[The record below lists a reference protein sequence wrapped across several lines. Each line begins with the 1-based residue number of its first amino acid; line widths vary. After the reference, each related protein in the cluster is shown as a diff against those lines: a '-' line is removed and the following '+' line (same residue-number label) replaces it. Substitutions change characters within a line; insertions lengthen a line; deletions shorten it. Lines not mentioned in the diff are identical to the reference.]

1 MSTSRIVMFL
11 NLALALAF
19 VSISTSVEASRIT
32 KRPFAEQPGEGV
44 DIDYSAELKKNKDG
58 TVSVDVTFTNN
69 GKEDVVILFCF
80 MIETTKGE
88 ATRTTKEW
96 VLVK

>member
-44 DIDYSAELKKNKDG
+44 DIDYSA
-58 TVSVDVTFTNN
+58 
-69 GKEDVVILFCF
+69 
-80 MIETTKGE
+80 
-88 ATRTTKEW
+88 
-96 VLVK
+96 